1 MRPPYPRYPLSTRCE
16 VSRELVE
23 GSEGEGQASSGASD
37 SLVAGRCFHR
47 PLRGWG
53 MPHKYLTKPEVADG
67 QRNLI
72 LNARAENQIIGYIEG
87 TEAFDLMGNKRCNY
101 NPSTGNLVEPDS
113 SRIIG
118 HVSLAGYFVGESW
131 IADEL
136 FAGRVGKNAPIPLRA
151 QLDAAASLVPTN
163 SLHEPTTDRAESLA
177 TTKLKE
183 ATETPLSIDAPTRT
197 RNDSSY
203 ARDEV
208 NRPSALGD

>member
-1 MRPPYPRYPLSTRCE
+1 LKE
-16 VSRELVE
+16 AKAKGKLQV
-23 GSEGEGQASSGASD
+23 GASD

-113 SRIIG
+113 RRIIG

-136 FAGRVGKNAPIPLRA
+136 FAGRVGKNAPISLRA
-151 QLDAAASLVPTN
+151 QLDAAASQVPTS
-163 SLHEPTTDRAESLA
+163 SLREPTTDRAESLA
-177 TTKLKE
+177 TTKLQE

-203 ARDEV
+203 ARDQV